1 MKLNAPEWL
10 LLVPLLA
17 FLMWYVRAIQW
28 RRPLRLICLALLVL
42 ALCNPQIARFGPGLD
57 VWVLVDQSSSAADA
71 LAAHEAEIEDLLTR
85 SKGSRDTIHFLDFAE
100 NAEERETESERVY
113 EGNRDS
119 TRLANAIEVALARMK
134 PDRAARLLVLTD
146 GYSTEPLSELE
157 SRLRSQE
164 VPLDYRLLESPHPQ
178 DYQVDFLHT
187 AQRVRPG
194 EPFLVE
200 LQVSGHPDGP
210 VPYEIFRDGQDVGRG
225 DLEVREGVGSLRF
238 TDRVLSPGAH
248 HYQVLITPAHDAIS
262 GNNTGQSWLEVVSG
276 PRVLLVTNYP
286 DDPLIAAL
294 RQEQIDVDVETH
306 PNMLNPGRL
315 SGARAVILNNV
326 PAYQIPPDFLSAID
340 FFVREQGGGLLM
352 VGGKYSFGSG
362 GYFKSPI
369 DDLLPVSM
377 ELRTE
382 HRKLAV
388 AMAIV
393 MDRSGSMSLAVSN
406 GLTKMDMA
414 DDGAARAV
422 ELLGPQDAA
431 SVIAVDTEPHVIVPL
446 TQVGGNAEA
455 MAGPIRQIASM
466 GGGIY
471 IHVGLEAGWE
481 ELKKSTA
488 GQRHLILFADANDSE
503 EPGDYESLVD
513 DMVRAGV
520 TISTI
525 GMGSESDKDAGL
537 LQDIAR
543 RGKGRSYFDANPE
556 ELPTIF
562 AQETVAIARS
572 AFLKDPVA
580 VQPAS
585 GWAEIAAQP
594 ISWLPAVDGYN
605 LSYLKPNATAALF
618 SKDEYRAPLVAY
630 WQRGMGR
637 AGAVSFPLGGD
648 FSQRVRAWSEFGN
661 FNRTLVRWLLGP
673 ETPPGL
679 GLRTHLEGIELE
691 VSLLYDQA
699 LEDNI
704 SQHPPRLQIAIQ
716 NENGSSVTTSP
727 TWQRIAPGRY
737 DADVHL
743 PAIRFLRGAVQ
754 VGSFVLPFGPIVAG
768 SNPEWTRNQHRV
780 DELEALAQASGGGQR
795 MDLSSIW
802 SAPRSSGTTPLRRTI
817 LIILLAAMLAEFLQ
831 TRLRWSF
838 RQGAFREVSPDNA
851 VTR

>member
-1 MKLNAPEWL
+1 MRLDAPEWL

-17 FLMWYVRAIQW
+17 FLIWYARTIQW
-28 RRPLRLICLALLVL
+28 LRPLRLLSLALLIF
-42 ALCNPQIARFGPGLD
+42 ALCDPQISRFSPGLD
-57 VWVLVDQSSSAADA
+57 LWVLVDQSSSAADA

-85 SKGSRDTIHFLDFAE
+85 SKGADDNIHFLDFAE
-100 NAEERETESERVY
+100 SAEERETESERVY
-113 EGNRDS
+113 EGDRDS

-146 GYSTEPLSELE
+146 GYSTEPLAGLE
-157 SRLRSQE
+157 SRLLTQQ
-164 VPLDYRLLESPHPQ
+164 VPLDYRLLESPDQQ

-194 EPFLVE
+194 EPFLIE
-200 LQVSGHPDGP
+200 CQISGHPDAS
-210 VPYEIFRDGQDVGRG
+210 VPYEMMRDGQGIGRG
-225 DLEVREGVGSLRF
+225 HLAITGGLGSLRF
-238 TDRVLSPGAH
+238 TDRVFSPGAH
-248 HYQVLITPAHDAIS
+248 HYQVLITPAHDAIP
-262 GNNTGQSWLEVVSG
+262 GNNTGQSWLEVVAG

-294 RQEQIDVDVETH
+294 RQEHIDVDVAAD
-306 PNMLNPGRL
+306 PRALIPSRL

-326 PAYQIPPDFLSAID
+326 PAYQIPPDFLAAID
-340 FFVREQGGGLLM
+340 FFVQEQGGGLLM
-352 VGGKYSFGSG
+352 VGGKFSFGSG
-362 GYFKSPI
+362 GYFKSSI

-393 MDRSGSMSLAVSN
+393 MDRSGSMSLSVAN

-422 ELLGPQDAA
+422 ALLGPQDAV

-446 TQVGGNAEA
+446 TEVGQDAEG
-455 MAGPIRQIASM
+455 MAGPIRHIASM

-471 IHVGLEAGWE
+471 IYVALKAGWE
-481 ELKKSTA
+481 QLQESTA

-503 EPGDYESLVD
+503 EPGNYRALVAE
-513 DMVRAGV
+513 MVQAGV

-525 GMGSESDKDAGL
+525 GMGTETDKDAGL

-543 RGKGRSYFDANPE
+543 RGNGRSYFDSDPE
-556 ELPTIF
+556 GLPTIF
-562 AQETVAIARS
+562 AQETVAVARS
-572 AFLKDPVA
+572 AFLKDPVD

-594 ISWLPAVDGYN
+594 IAWLPSVDGYN

-618 SKDEYRAPLVAY
+618 SKDEYQAPLLAF
-630 WQRGMGR
+630 WQRGVGR
-637 AGAVSFPLGGD
+637 AAAISFPLGGD
-648 FSQRVRAWSEFGN
+648 FSSRVRAWKEYGDFS
-661 FNRTLVRWLLGP
+661 RTVTRWLLGA

-679 GLRTHLEGIELE
+679 GLRTRLDGTQLN
-691 VSLLYDQA
+691 VSLLYGPSW
-699 LEDNI
+699 EDRI
-704 SQHPPRLQIAIQ
+704 SQQPPRLQIAIQ
-716 NENGSSVTTSP
+716 NALGSSTASSP

-737 DADVHL
+737 DASIHL
-743 PAIRFLRGAVQ
+743 PATRYLRGAVQ

-768 SNPEWTRNQHRV
+768 ANPEWTRDRHRLE
-780 DELEALAQASGGGQR
+780 ELKALSQATGGEQR
-795 MDLSSIW
+795 LDLSSIW
-802 SAPRSSGTTPLRRTI
+802 SAPRASGTTSLRKFV
-817 LIILLAAMLAEFLQ
+817 LIALWFVMLAEFLQ
-831 TRLRWSF
+831 TRLGWR
-838 RQGAFREVSPDNA
+838 
-851 VTR
+851 TR